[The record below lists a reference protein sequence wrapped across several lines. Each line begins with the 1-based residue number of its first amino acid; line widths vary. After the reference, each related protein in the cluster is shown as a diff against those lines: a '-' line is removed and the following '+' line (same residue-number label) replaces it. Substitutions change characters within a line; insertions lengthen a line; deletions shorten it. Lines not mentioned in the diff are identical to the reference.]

1 LSKASAIFDEM
12 TSSETRAR
20 CPRIEPTGCQGRKKE
35 FHVQVEQD
43 HAFCHRCQYTWH
55 FEDKKM
61 DKPIEIK
68 PPQVIHKFRTPVK
81 CTDAVKKS
89 GFVKNREDFLAHW
102 KKVKKDLELPWS
114 LESRRDY
121 YGIGIRNNKNKMQL
135 VFRIADNHIKRHK
148 GEQFGDAECKIY
160 PDIKDID
167 PTSTLL
173 ICEGEK
179 DAVSANC
186 YGFPAIT
193 FTSGAGGIPKDIS
206 SLDEF
211 KSIVICYDADESG
224 HNGAK
229 KLAKILYRQDRN
241 IKILELESDMDL
253 TDYFSAG
260 HSFHDLYSMID
271 QCALFGTDPADFG
284 GDPMY
289 KVFDFMDTFQKKVEY
304 ICDEILLENGRTSV
318 AGGTNVGKSLFALQ
332 FAICV
337 AAGVPFMTF
346 QVPRP
351 RRVLLVQ
358 FEMMDAMVTDRLKP
372 MVNGILDK
380 HPERRDTLG
389 HNLTIISADKKQL
402 FENAYE
408 KITGNLLAAPEPF
421 DVLIIDNLYTSS
433 EVDTV
438 KNDQLRNLIST
449 IENIKKEFNL
459 SVLVVAHH
467 KKMAEKAVP
476 MDTAM
481 VFGGSFYSFWLDNLI
496 QLASTFHEPLKVMK
510 ITKTRT
516 NSEFHNIALGIKLVS
531 DAEKE
536 HLLYE
541 YRQPLPKGE
550 VFWYRDQENSDEDR
564 VLDNIKSQGDN
575 FTYEDMR
582 LSLEETLHITSS
594 ASVSAWLKKLSKQ
607 ERIIKLERG
616 IYCKNKTDIEF
627 LVDK

>member
-1 LSKASAIFDEM
+1 MNKASAIFDEL
-12 TSSETRAR
+12 TSSGTRAR
-20 CPRIEPTGCQGRKKE
+20 CPSVEPTGCQGRKKE
-35 FHVQVEQD
+35 FHIQVEPD
-43 HAFCHRCQYTWH
+43 HAFCHRCQHTWH

-61 DKPIEIK
+61 DRPMEIK
-68 PPQVIHKFRTPVK
+68 PPEVK
-81 CTDAVKKS
+81 EPLYVKSSGAVKES
-89 GFVKNREDFLAHW
+89 NFITHRANFLTHFH
-102 KKVKKDLELPWS
+102 KTIEKLKLPWNDEA
-114 LESRRDY
+114 LDVK
-121 YGIGIRNNKNKMQL
+121 YGIGVRNNKNKYQL
-135 VFRIADNHIKRHK
+135 AFKIADNHIKRHK
-148 GEQFGDAECKIY
+148 GEQFGDAACKIY
-160 PDIKDID
+160 PDLTDID

-224 HNGAK
+224 RNGSK
-229 KLAKILYRQDRN
+229 KLAKKLYRQDRN
-241 IKILELESDMDL
+241 IKILELDDDMDL
-253 TDYFSAG
+253 TDYFVAG

-271 QCALFGTDPADFG
+271 QCVLFGTDPADFG

-289 KVFDFMDTFQKKVEY
+289 KVFDFMDTFQEKVEY

-449 IENIKKEFNL
+449 IENIKNEFKL

-476 MDTAM
+476 MDTSM
-481 VFGGSFYSFWLDNLI
+481 VFGGSFYSFWLDNLV

-516 NSEFHNIALGIKLVS
+516 NSEFHNIALGIKLMS
-531 DAEKE
+531 DGDN
-536 HLLYE
+536 LLYE

-550 VFWYRDQENSDEDR
+550 VFWYRDQEHTDEDR

-582 LSLEETLHITSS
+582 MSLEETLHITSS
-594 ASVSAWLKKLSKQ
+594 NSVSKWLKKLIKQ
-607 ERIIKLERG
+607 ERILKIERG
-616 IYCKNKTDIEF
+616 IYAKNRTDIEF
-627 LVDK
+627 LVK